1 MILGVLSD
9 PSVAVVNVSSNEI
22 LVDRLRHDHDP
33 FGEEFGA
40 ESVVG
45 AGVSEVDDQ
54 LEGFVGEGLQSEQ
67 DVVDQEIPVDVP
79 SFVSGNWE
87 NNFG

>member
-1 MILGVLSD
+1 MVLGVLSD
-9 PSVAVVNVSSNEI
+9 PSVAVVNVSGDEI
-22 LVDRLRHDHDP
+22 LVDRFRHDYDP

-45 AGVSEVDDQ
+45 ASVSEVDDQ
-54 LEGFVGEGLQSEQ
+54 LEGFVSEGLQSEQ

-79 SFVSGNWE
+79 GFVSGNE
-87 NNFG
+87 